1 MNFKKTTYIII
12 ILLSAISCRN
22 ENLVFVD
29 FEDLNGSWMRSNEL
43 NFSFES
49 SDNSILDF
57 SLALRTDSTYPFSNI
72 FIVSTIKNNNYVI
85 SDTLEHSFE
94 NNEIKWYEVKPSGI
108 KNNKILLKK
117 DLKIDEGDVTV
128 KLKHS
133 IRYLDSI
140 APLTKLDGILD
151 VGLIVEK
158 SFLDEK
164 I

>member
-1 MNFKKTTYIII
+1 MSTF
-12 ILLSAISCRN
+12 SCRN
-22 ENLVFVD
+22 ENLIFID
-29 FEDLNGSWMRSNEL
+29 FEDLNGSWVRGNEL
-43 NFSFES
+43 NFSFE

-57 SLALRTDSTYPFSNI
+57 SLALRTDSRYPFSNI
-72 FIVSTIKNNNYVI
+72 FLISSIQNNNYVI
-85 SDTLEHSFE
+85 SDTIEYYFE
-94 NNEIKWYEVKPSGI
+94 NNETKWYEIKPSGI

-117 DLKIDEGDVTV
+117 DLKIDEGNVIV

-158 SFLDEK
+158 SILNEK

>member
-1 MNFKKTTYIII
+1 MNFKKTTYFII
-12 ILLSAISCRN
+12 ILLSTFSCRN
-22 ENLVFVD
+22 ENLIFID
-29 FEDLNGSWMRSNEL
+29 FEDLNGSWVRSNEL
-43 NFSFES
+43 NFLFE

-72 FIVSTIKNNNYVI
+72 FLISSIQNNNYAI
-85 SDTLEHSFE
+85 SDTIEYSFE
-94 NNEIKWYEVKPSGI
+94 NNETKWYEIKPSGI

-117 DLKIDEGDVTV
+117 DLKIDEGNVIV

-158 SFLDEK
+158 SLLDEK

>member
-1 MNFKKTTYIII
+1 M
-12 ILLSAISCRN
+12 ILLSTFSCRN
-22 ENLVFVD
+22 ENLIFID
-29 FEDLNGSWMRSNEL
+29 FEDLNGSWVRSNEL
-43 NFSFES
+43 NFLFE

-72 FIVSTIKNNNYVI
+72 FLISSIQNNNYVI
-85 SDTLEHSFE
+85 SDTIEYYFE
-94 NNEIKWYEVKPSGI
+94 NNETKWYEIKPSGI

>member
-1 MNFKKTTYIII
+1 MNFKKTTYIIL
-12 ILLSAISCRN
+12 ILLSI
-22 ENLVFVD
+22 D
-29 FEDLNGSWMRSNEL
+29 FEDLNGSWVRSNEL
-43 NFSFES
+43 NFLFE

-57 SLALRTDSTYPFSNI
+57 SLALRTDSRYPFSNI
-72 FIVSTIKNNNYVI
+72 FLISSIQNNNYVI
-85 SDTLEHSFE
+85 SDTLEYSFE

-117 DLKIDEGDVTV
+117 DLKIDEGNVIV

-140 APLTKLDGILD
+140 VPLTKLDGILD

-158 SFLDEK
+158 SILNEK

>member
-1 MNFKKTTYIII
+1 M
-12 ILLSAISCRN
+12 ILLSTFSCRN
-22 ENLVFVD
+22 ENLIFID
-29 FEDLNGSWMRSNEL
+29 FEDLNGGWVRSNEL
-43 NFSFES
+43 NFSFE

-72 FIVSTIKNNNYVI
+72 FLISSIQNNNYI
-85 SDTLEHSFE
+85 TSDTLEYSFE
-94 NNEIKWYEVKPSGI
+94 NNESKWYEIKPSGI

-117 DLKIDEGDVTV
+117 DLKIDEGDVIV

-140 APLTKLDGILD
+140 VPLTKLDGILD

-158 SFLDEK
+158 SILDEK

>member
-1 MNFKKTTYIII
+1 
-12 ILLSAISCRN
+12 LR
-22 ENLVFVD
+22 
-29 FEDLNGSWMRSNEL
+29 
-43 NFSFES
+43 

-72 FIVSTIKNNNYVI
+72 FIISTIKNNNYVI
-85 SDTLEHSFE
+85 SDTIEYYFE
-94 NNEIKWYEVKPSGI
+94 NNETKWYEIKPSGI

-117 DLKIDEGDVTV
+117 DLKIDEGNVTV

>member
-1 MNFKKTTYIII
+1 MSIF
-12 ILLSAISCRN
+12 SCRN
-22 ENLVFVD
+22 ENLIFID
-29 FEDLNGSWMRSNEL
+29 FKDLNGSWVRSNEL
-43 NFSFES
+43 NFSFE

-57 SLALRTDSTYPFSNI
+57 SLALRTDSKYPFSNI
-72 FIVSTIKNNNYVI
+72 FLISSIQNNNYLI
-85 SDTLEHSFE
+85 SDTIGYSFE
-94 NNEIKWYEVKPSGI
+94 NDGSKWYEIKPSGI

-117 DLKIDEGDVTV
+117 DLKLDKGDVIV

-140 APLTKLDGILD
+140 VPLTKLDGILD

>member
-1 MNFKKTTYIII
+1 MSTF
-12 ILLSAISCRN
+12 SCRN
-22 ENLVFVD
+22 ENLVFID
-29 FEDLNGSWMRSNEL
+29 FEDLNGSWVRSNEL
-43 NFSFES
+43 NFLFE

-72 FIVSTIKNNNYVI
+72 FLISSIQNNNYVI
-85 SDTLEHSFE
+85 SDTIEYSFE
-94 NNEIKWYEVKPSGI
+94 NNETKWYEIKPSGI

-158 SFLDEK
+158 SLLDEK

>member
-1 MNFKKTTYIII
+1 MSTF
-12 ILLSAISCRN
+12 SCRN
-22 ENLVFVD
+22 ENLVFID
-29 FEDLNGSWMRSNEL
+29 FEDLNGSWVRSNEL
-43 NFSFES
+43 NFLFE

-72 FIVSTIKNNNYVI
+72 FLISSIQNNNYVI
-85 SDTLEHSFE
+85 SDTIEYYFE
-94 NNEIKWYEVKPSGI
+94 NNETNWYEIKPSGI

-117 DLKIDEGDVTV
+117 DLKIDEGNVIV

-140 APLTKLDGILD
+140 VPLTKLDGILD

-158 SFLDEK
+158 SIRNEK

>member
-1 MNFKKTTYIII
+1 MFI
-12 ILLSAISCRN
+12 
-22 ENLVFVD
+22 D
-29 FEDLNGSWMRSNEL
+29 FEDLNGSWVRSNEL
-43 NFSFES
+43 NFLFQ

-57 SLALRTDSTYPFSNI
+57 SLALRTDSRYPFSNI
-72 FIVSTIKNNNYVI
+72 FLISLIQNNNYVI
-85 SDTLEHSFE
+85 SDTIEYYFE
-94 NNEIKWYEVKPSGI
+94 NNETKWYEIKPSGI

-117 DLKIDEGDVTV
+117 DLKIDEGNVIV

-140 APLTKLDGILD
+140 VPLTKLDGILD

-158 SFLDEK
+158 SILNEK

>member
-1 MNFKKTTYIII
+1 M
-12 ILLSAISCRN
+12 ILFSTFSCRN
-22 ENLVFVD
+22 ENLIFID
-29 FEDLNGSWMRSNEL
+29 FEDLNGSWVRSNEL
-43 NFSFES
+43 NFLFE

-57 SLALRTDSTYPFSNI
+57 SLALRTDSRYPFSNI
-72 FIVSTIKNNNYVI
+72 FLISSIQNNNYVI
-85 SDTLEHSFE
+85 SDTIEYSFE
-94 NNEIKWYEVKPSGI
+94 NNETKWYEIKPSGI

-117 DLKIDEGDVTV
+117 DLNIDEGNVIV

-140 APLTKLDGILD
+140 VPLTKLDGILD

-158 SFLDEK
+158 SILNEK

>member
-1 MNFKKTTYIII
+1 M
-12 ILLSAISCRN
+12 ILLSTFSCRN
-22 ENLVFVD
+22 ENLIFID
-29 FEDLNGSWMRSNEL
+29 FEDLNGSWVRSNEL
-43 NFSFES
+43 NFLFE

-72 FIVSTIKNNNYVI
+72 FLISSIQNNNYVI
-85 SDTLEHSFE
+85 SDTIEYSFE
-94 NNEIKWYEVKPSGI
+94 NNETKWYEIKPSGI

-117 DLKIDEGDVTV
+117 DLKIDEGNVIV

-140 APLTKLDGILD
+140 VPLTKLDGILD

-158 SFLDEK
+158 SILNEK

>member
-1 MNFKKTTYIII
+1 M
-12 ILLSAISCRN
+12 ILLSTFSCRN
-22 ENLVFVD
+22 ENMIFID
-29 FEDLNGSWMRSNEL
+29 FEDLNGSWVRSNEL
-43 NFSFES
+43 NFLFE

-57 SLALRTDSTYPFSNI
+57 SLALRTDSRYPFSNI
-72 FIVSTIKNNNYVI
+72 FLISLIQNNNYVI
-85 SDTLEHSFE
+85 SDTIEYSFE
-94 NNEIKWYEVKPSGI
+94 NNDTKWYEIKPSGI

-117 DLKIDEGDVTV
+117 DLKIDEGNVIV

-140 APLTKLDGILD
+140 VPLTKLDGILD

-158 SFLDEK
+158 SILNEK

>member
-1 MNFKKTTYIII
+1 MYIF
-12 ILLSAISCRN
+12 SCRN
-22 ENLVFVD
+22 ENLIYID
-29 FEDLNGSWMRSNEL
+29 FKDLNGSWDRSNEL
-43 NFSFES
+43 DFSFE

-72 FIVSTIKNNNYVI
+72 FLISSIQNNNYLI
-85 SDTLEHSFE
+85 SDTIEYSFE
-94 NNEIKWYEVKPSGI
+94 NDESKWYEIKPSGI

-117 DLKIDEGDVTV
+117 DLKLDQGDIIV

-140 APLTKLDGILD
+140 VPLTKLDGILD

-158 SFLDEK
+158 SLLDEK

>member
-1 MNFKKTTYIII
+1 M
-12 ILLSAISCRN
+12 ILLSTFSCRN
-22 ENLVFVD
+22 ENLIFID
-29 FEDLNGSWMRSNEL
+29 FEDLNGSWVRSNEL
-43 NFSFES
+43 NFLFE

-57 SLALRTDSTYPFSNI
+57 SLALRTDSRYPFSNI
-72 FIVSTIKNNNYVI
+72 FLISSIQNNNYVI
-85 SDTLEHSFE
+85 SDTTEYSFE
-94 NNEIKWYEVKPSGI
+94 NNETKWYEIKPSGI

-117 DLKIDEGDVTV
+117 DLKIDEGNVIV

-140 APLTKLDGILD
+140 VPLTKLDGILD

-158 SFLDEK
+158 SILNEK

>member
-1 MNFKKTTYIII
+1 MNFKKTTYFII
-12 ILLSAISCRN
+12 ILLSTFSCRN
-22 ENLVFVD
+22 ENLVFID
-29 FEDLNGSWMRSNEL
+29 FEDLNGSWVRSNEL
-43 NFSFES
+43 NFLFE

-72 FIVSTIKNNNYVI
+72 FLISSIQNNNYVI
-85 SDTLEHSFE
+85 SDTIEYYFE
-94 NNEIKWYEVKPSGI
+94 NNETKWYEIKPSGI

-117 DLKIDEGDVTV
+117 DLKIDEGNVIV

-158 SFLDEK
+158 SLLDEK

>member
-1 MNFKKTTYIII
+1 MSTF
-12 ILLSAISCRN
+12 SCRN
-22 ENLVFVD
+22 ENLVFID
-29 FEDLNGSWMRSNEL
+29 FEDLNGSWVRSNEL
-43 NFSFES
+43 NFLFE

-72 FIVSTIKNNNYVI
+72 FLISSIQNNNYVI
-85 SDTLEHSFE
+85 SDTIEYYFE
-94 NNEIKWYEVKPSGI
+94 NNETKWYEIKPSGI
-108 KNNKILLKK
+108 KNNKILVKK
-117 DLKIDEGDVTV
+117 DLKIDEGNVIV

-158 SFLDEK
+158 SLLDEK

>member
-1 MNFKKTTYIII
+1 M
-12 ILLSAISCRN
+12 ILLSTFSCRN
-22 ENLVFVD
+22 ENLIFID
-29 FEDLNGSWMRSNEL
+29 FEDLNGSWVRSNEL
-43 NFSFES
+43 NFLFE

-57 SLALRTDSTYPFSNI
+57 SLALRTDSRYPFSNI
-72 FIVSTIKNNNYVI
+72 FLISSIQNNNYVI
-85 SDTLEHSFE
+85 SDTIEYSFE
-94 NNEIKWYEVKPSGI
+94 NNETKWYEIKPSGI

-117 DLKIDEGDVTV
+117 DLKIDEGNVIV

-158 SFLDEK
+158 SLLDEK

>member
-1 MNFKKTTYIII
+1 MNFKKTTYIIL

-22 ENLVFVD
+22 ENLVFID
-29 FEDLNGSWMRSNEL
+29 FEDLNGSWVRSNEL
-43 NFSFES
+43 NFLFE

-57 SLALRTDSTYPFSNI
+57 SLALRTDSRYPFSNI
-72 FIVSTIKNNNYVI
+72 FLISSIQNNNYVI
-85 SDTLEHSFE
+85 SDTIEYSFE
-94 NNEIKWYEVKPSGI
+94 NNETKWYEIKPSGI

-117 DLKIDEGDVTV
+117 DLKIDEGNVIV

-140 APLTKLDGILD
+140 VPLTKLDGILD

-158 SFLDEK
+158 SFLNEK

>member
-1 MNFKKTTYIII
+1 M
-12 ILLSAISCRN
+12 ILLSIFSCRN
-22 ENLVFVD
+22 ENLIFID
-29 FEDLNGSWMRSNEL
+29 FKDLNGSWIRSNEL

-49 SDNSILDF
+49 DKSILDF

-72 FIVSTIKNNNYVI
+72 FLISSIQNNNYVI
-85 SDTLEHSFE
+85 SDTLEYSFE
-94 NNEIKWYEVKPSGI
+94 NNESKWYEIKPSGI

-117 DLKIDEGDVTV
+117 DLKIDKGDVIV

-140 APLTKLDGILD
+140 VPLTKLDGILD

-158 SFLDEK
+158 SILDEK

>member
-1 MNFKKTTYIII
+1 MSTF
-12 ILLSAISCRN
+12 SCRN
-22 ENLVFVD
+22 GNLVFID
-29 FEDLNGSWMRSNEL
+29 FEDLNESWARNNEL
-43 NFSFES
+43 NFSFE

-57 SLALRTDSTYPFSNI
+57 SLALRTDSRYPFSNI
-72 FIVSTIKNNNYVI
+72 FLISSIQNNNYVI
-85 SDTLEHSFE
+85 SDTIEYSFE
-94 NNEIKWYEVKPSGI
+94 NNETKWYEIKPSGI

-117 DLKIDEGDVTV
+117 DLNIDEGNVIV

-140 APLTKLDGILD
+140 VPLTKLDGILD

-158 SFLDEK
+158 SILNEK

>member
-1 MNFKKTTYIII
+1 M
-12 ILLSAISCRN
+12 ILLSTFSCRN
-22 ENLVFVD
+22 ENIIFID
-29 FEDLNGSWMRSNEL
+29 FKDLNGSWIRSNEL
-43 NFSFES
+43 NFSFE

-72 FIVSTIKNNNYVI
+72 FLISSIQNNNYI
-85 SDTLEHSFE
+85 TSDTLEYSFE
-94 NNEIKWYEVKPSGI
+94 NNESKWYEIKPSGI

-117 DLKIDEGDVTV
+117 DLKIDKGDVIV
-128 KLKHS
+128 KLNHS

-140 APLTKLDGILD
+140 VPLTKLDGILD

-158 SFLDEK
+158 SILDEK

>member
-1 MNFKKTTYIII
+1 MSTF
-12 ILLSAISCRN
+12 SCRN
-22 ENLVFVD
+22 ENLVFID
-29 FEDLNGSWMRSNEL
+29 FEDLNGSWVRSNEL
-43 NFSFES
+43 NFLFE

-72 FIVSTIKNNNYVI
+72 FLISSIQNNNYVI
-85 SDTLEHSFE
+85 SDTIEYSFE
-94 NNEIKWYEVKPSGI
+94 NNETKWYEIKPSGI

-133 IRYLDSI
+133 IRYLDGI

-158 SFLDEK
+158 SLLDEK

>member
-1 MNFKKTTYIII
+1 M
-12 ILLSAISCRN
+12 ILLSTFSCRN
-22 ENLVFVD
+22 ENMIFID
-29 FEDLNGSWMRSNEL
+29 FEDLNGSWVRSNEL
-43 NFSFES
+43 NFLFE

-57 SLALRTDSTYPFSNI
+57 SLALRTDSRYPFSNI
-72 FIVSTIKNNNYVI
+72 FLISSIQNNNYVI
-85 SDTLEHSFE
+85 SDTIEYSFE
-94 NNEIKWYEVKPSGI
+94 NNENKWYEIKPSGI

>member
-1 MNFKKTTYIII
+1 M
-12 ILLSAISCRN
+12 ILLSTFSCRN
-22 ENLVFVD
+22 ENMIFID
-29 FEDLNGSWMRSNEL
+29 FEDLNGSWVRSNEL
-43 NFSFES
+43 NFLFE

-57 SLALRTDSTYPFSNI
+57 SLALRTDSRYPFSNI
-72 FIVSTIKNNNYVI
+72 FLISSIQNNNYVI
-85 SDTLEHSFE
+85 SDTIEYSFE
-94 NNEIKWYEVKPSGI
+94 NNETKWYEIKPSGI

>member
-1 MNFKKTTYIII
+1 MSTF
-12 ILLSAISCRN
+12 SCRN
-22 ENLVFVD
+22 ENLVFID
-29 FEDLNGSWMRSNEL
+29 FEDLNGSWVRSNEL
-43 NFSFES
+43 NFLFE

-72 FIVSTIKNNNYVI
+72 FLISSIQNNNYVI
-85 SDTLEHSFE
+85 SDTIEYSFE
-94 NNEIKWYEVKPSGI
+94 NNETKWYEIKPSGI

-117 DLKIDEGDVTV
+117 DLKIDEGNVIV

>member
-1 MNFKKTTYIII
+1 M
-12 ILLSAISCRN
+12 ILLSTFSCRN
-22 ENLVFVD
+22 ENLIFID
-29 FEDLNGSWMRSNEL
+29 FEDLNGSWVRSNEL
-43 NFSFES
+43 NFLFE

-57 SLALRTDSTYPFSNI
+57 SLALRTDSRYPFSNI
-72 FIVSTIKNNNYVI
+72 FLISSIQNNNYVI
-85 SDTLEHSFE
+85 SDTIEYSFE
-94 NNEIKWYEVKPSGI
+94 NNETKWYEIKPSGI

-117 DLKIDEGDVTV
+117 DLNIDEGNVIV

-140 APLTKLDGILD
+140 VPLTKLDGILD

-158 SFLDEK
+158 SILNEK

>member
-1 MNFKKTTYIII
+1 MNFKKTTYILV
-12 ILLSAISCRN
+12 ILLSISSCRN
-22 ENLVFVD
+22 ENLIFID
-29 FEDLNGSWMRSNEL
+29 FKDLNGSWVRSNEL
-43 NFSFES
+43 NFSFE

-72 FIVSTIKNNNYVI
+72 FIISTIENNNYVI
-85 SDTLEHSFE
+85 SDTIQYSFE
-94 NNEIKWYEVKPSGI
+94 NNKIKWYEVKPSGI

-117 DLKIDEGDVTV
+117 DLKIDEGDIIV

-140 APLTKLDGILD
+140 VPLTKLDGILD

-158 SFLDEK
+158 SLLDEK

>member
-1 MNFKKTTYIII
+1 MSTF
-12 ILLSAISCRN
+12 SCRN
-22 ENLVFVD
+22 ENLVFID
-29 FEDLNGSWMRSNEL
+29 FEDLNGSWVRSNEL
-43 NFSFES
+43 NFLFE

-72 FIVSTIKNNNYVI
+72 FLISSIQNNNYVI
-85 SDTLEHSFE
+85 SDTIEYYFE
-94 NNEIKWYEVKPSGI
+94 NNETRWYEIKPSGI

-117 DLKIDEGDVTV
+117 DLNIDEGNVIV

-140 APLTKLDGILD
+140 VPLTKLDRILD

-158 SFLDEK
+158 SILNEK

>member
-1 MNFKKTTYIII
+1 MSTF
-12 ILLSAISCRN
+12 SCRN
-22 ENLVFVD
+22 ENMIFID
-29 FEDLNGSWMRSNEL
+29 FKDLNGSWVRSNEL
-43 NFSFES
+43 NFLFE

-57 SLALRTDSTYPFSNI
+57 SLALRTDSRYPFSNI
-72 FIVSTIKNNNYVI
+72 FLISSIQNNNYVI
-85 SDTLEHSFE
+85 TDTIEFSFE
-94 NNEIKWYEVKPSGI
+94 NNKTKWYEIKTSGI

-117 DLKIDEGDVTV
+117 DLKIDEGNVIV

-140 APLTKLDGILD
+140 VPLTKLDGILD

-158 SFLDEK
+158 SILNEK

>member
-1 MNFKKTTYIII
+1 M
-12 ILLSAISCRN
+12 ILLSTFSCRN
-22 ENLVFVD
+22 ENLIFID
-29 FEDLNGSWMRSNEL
+29 FEDLNGGWVRSNEL
-43 NFSFES
+43 NFSFE

-72 FIVSTIKNNNYVI
+72 FLISSIQNNNYI
-85 SDTLEHSFE
+85 TSDTLEYSFE
-94 NNEIKWYEVKPSGI
+94 NNESKWYEIKPSGI

-117 DLKIDEGDVTV
+117 DLKIDEGDVSV

>member
-1 MNFKKTTYIII
+1 MCI
-12 ILLSAISCRN
+12 R
-22 ENLVFVD
+22 
-29 FEDLNGSWMRSNEL
+29 
-43 NFSFES
+43 
-49 SDNSILDF
+49 
-57 SLALRTDSTYPFSNI
+57 DS
-72 FIVSTIKNNNYVI
+72 
-85 SDTLEHSFE
+85 
-94 NNEIKWYEVKPSGI
+94 
-108 KNNKILLKK
+108 NKILLKK

>member
-1 MNFKKTTYIII
+1 MNFKKTTYFII
-12 ILLSAISCRN
+12 ILLSTFSCRN
-22 ENLVFVD
+22 ENLIFID
-29 FEDLNGSWMRSNEL
+29 FEDLNGSWVRSNEL
-43 NFSFES
+43 NFLFE

-72 FIVSTIKNNNYVI
+72 FLISSIQNNNYII
-85 SDTLEHSFE
+85 SDTIEYYFE
-94 NNEIKWYEVKPSGI
+94 NNETKWYEIKPSGI

-117 DLKIDEGDVTV
+117 DLKIDEGNVIV

-158 SFLDEK
+158 PLLDEK

>member
-1 MNFKKTTYIII
+1 MI
-12 ILLSAISCRN
+12 
-22 ENLVFVD
+22 D
-29 FEDLNGSWMRSNEL
+29 
-43 NFSFES
+43 
-49 SDNSILDF
+49 
-57 SLALRTDSTYPFSNI
+57 
-72 FIVSTIKNNNYVI
+72 NNYLI
-85 SDTLEHSFE
+85 SDTIGYSFE
-94 NNEIKWYEVKPSGI
+94 NDGSKWYEIKPSGI

-117 DLKIDEGDVTV
+117 DLKIDEGNVIV

-158 SFLDEK
+158 SILNEK